1 MAIDL
6 TPPASV
12 RASYQKDHYATGTY
26 TQGGSQVFSHLVTP
40 PSTGV
45 AAETAS
51 DADAHAVGAVTDPD
65 ANDALLDTTRQRDG
79 MRNAADSAS
88 GDAHRDRPAPG

>member
-6 TPPASV
+6 TPPAAV

-40 PSTGV
+40 PASGV
-45 AAETAS
+45 AAEEAS
-51 DADAHAVGAVTDPD
+51 DEAAQAVGAVTNP
-65 ANDALLDTTRQRDG
+65 ATNDALLDVKRQRDG

-88 GDAHRDRPAPG
+88 GNHI

>member
-6 TPPASV
+6 TPPAAV

-26 TQGGSQVFSHLVTP
+26 TQGGSQVFSHLVSP
-40 PSTGV
+40 PASGV
-45 AAETAS
+45 AAEEAS
-51 DADAHAVGAVTDPD
+51 DEAAQAVGAVTNP
-65 ANDALLDTTRQRDG
+65 ATNDALLDVKRQRDG

-88 GDAHRDRPAPG
+88 GNHI